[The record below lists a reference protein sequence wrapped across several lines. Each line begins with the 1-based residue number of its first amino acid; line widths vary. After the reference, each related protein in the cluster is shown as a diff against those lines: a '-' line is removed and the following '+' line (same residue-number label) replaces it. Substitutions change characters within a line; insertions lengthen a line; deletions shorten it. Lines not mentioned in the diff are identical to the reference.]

1 MLEITLVMQGIEV
14 DMVVPKQ
21 VTFGRLRSLLRS
33 VFLEHGNA
41 LPENIFLKIQDK
53 TVRLKDSDWLSD
65 FGIGN
70 GDKIEIVVG
79 ESGESN
85 EIV

>member
-1 MLEITLVMQGIEV
+1 VLEITLVMQGIEV

-41 LPENIFLKIQDK
+41 FRKYLS
-53 TVRLKDSDWLSD
+53 KDSGQNSPFKR
-65 FGIGN
+65 FGLV
-70 GDKIEIVVG
+70 E
-79 ESGESN
+79 
-85 EIV
+85 